1 VPGDRRATRTEL
13 LCPRRYLSGKQ
24 SRSNVP
30 AANNPMWQ
38 APEVMVDPSKNGS
51 KAGDVYSFGIVMYE
65 LLMMSRPWPNTP
77 LALISHHVQ
86 ARSLLRRAGHAA
98 FSLRRCQPALLHAM
112 RENGFSP
119 RPRVWPA
126 RSSRQRRPCGHL

>member
-1 VPGDRRATRTEL
+1 
-13 LCPRRYLSGKQ
+13 LSGKQ
-24 SRSNVP
+24 SRTNVP

-38 APEVMVDPSKNGS
+38 APEVMDDPTKNGS

-86 ARSLLRRAGHAA
+86 ARATLQLAFPLLVHCGVTLVPLAASHRALRAA
-98 FSLRRCQPALLHAM
+98 CCRLR
-112 RENGFSP
+112 
-119 RPRVWPA
+119 
-126 RSSRQRRPCGHL
+126 SRQVRACELDTCMWPM